1 MSLNKWYNTY
11 FKLSSCFF
19 ITKEA
24 LGIIIRGRKWPY
36 ILLHENIVYQTE
48 SIENFSM
55 LSNGRQD
62 VVALSQQPFISYA
75 RFYIYA
81 AHLQIHNRI
90 SIVKRVKPAQIFGL
104 IQINTDRS
112 GENTSDNGTGQE
124 MRSYWIPVPQQLP
137 EKIISNFL
145 IETQIKS
152 GYFAI

>member
-24 LGIIIRGRKWPY
+24 LGIIIRGRKWPC

-104 IQINTDRS
+104 IQINSDRS
-112 GENTSDNGTGQE
+112 GENTSDNGTDS
-124 MRSYWIPVPQQLP
+124 MPSYWIPVPQQLP

>member
-62 VVALSQQPFISYA
+62 VVALS
-75 RFYIYA
+75 
-81 AHLQIHNRI
+81 L
-90 SIVKRVKPAQIFGL
+90 
-104 IQINTDRS
+104 
-112 GENTSDNGTGQE
+112 
-124 MRSYWIPVPQQLP
+124 
-137 EKIISNFL
+137 
-145 IETQIKS
+145 
-152 GYFAI
+152 